1 MQKVLSKDGIGLG
14 DTNTTTS
21 KPLTAISQ
29 RAANVSFAAAAIF
42 LLLLA
47 ALHVIKPVFDP
58 SWRFVSEY
66 AIGRHGWIMVLAF
79 LFLALSCLASVIA
92 IRSQIETT
100 GGKIGLVLLH
110 KAIASMDSPSNLDQ
124 RFGDVRV
131 YVHYARANS
140 RQIRSQSVNWM
151 AQPACG
157 FSLLRLANGRRLAR
171 D

>member
-47 ALHVIKPVFDP
+47 ALHVIKPEFDP

-66 AIGRHGWIMVLAF
+66 AIGRHGWI
-79 LFLALSCLASVIA
+79 INDRYT
-92 IRSQIETT
+92 RSSNCGCAYQSES
-100 GGKIGLVLLH
+100 GPQPGLVLH